1 MKLCW
6 KKKKQDM
13 YEILSKENGDV
24 VEKEKVNKEKIKNI
38 LKE

>member
-1 MKLCW
+1 
-6 KKKKQDM
+6 M